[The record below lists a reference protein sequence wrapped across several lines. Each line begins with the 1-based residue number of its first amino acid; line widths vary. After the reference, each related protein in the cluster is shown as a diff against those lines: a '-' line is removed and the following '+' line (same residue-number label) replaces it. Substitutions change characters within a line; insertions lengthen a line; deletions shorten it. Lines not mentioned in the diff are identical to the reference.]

1 MKKTLLTLLVGV
13 MALTASAET
22 YYVYSGNSTDETQLP
37 KTTGYTSNMDDPVET
52 EDPDAPGGKYWRFT
66 NKGTDTWAMYGLK
79 NTTDFDVANLKKDN
93 MYLIF
98 SARSTA
104 ENMSW
109 RVKLEGQ
116 NSANYNEVAF
126 DLANDGEWHEIK
138 WKLSE
143 TFPNVYSTL
152 ESGQSIFIFSVVP
165 KRSDGGNLLGGEII
179 DIANARYE
187 TIEDETTDNS
197 GETGGDNSETGE
209 TWESHYYGDIT
220 TTVKNENDL
229 TIHYELIADSKCE
242 ALTINATFEGEEKF
256 DGVVREFWI
265 GIDGKF
271 ISLNATS
278 GEYAYTGKFEKA
290 YTKGEDL
297 SGAYFRFAT
306 SVGGVTPHLTYAY
319 GDDNSD
325 SYSGS
330 GDSGETGEGG
340 DNGEGETGGDNG
352 ETGDTWESHYYG
364 DITTKVVTDNDLTI
378 HYELIANSECKA
390 LTINA
395 TFDGEENFGGVVR
408 EFWIGIDGKFISL
421 NATSGEYAYTGKFEK
436 AYTKG
441 EDLSGAYFRFAT
453 SVGGVTPHITYSYGD
468 DNSDTYVKPVV
479 VVKPTLTAEATD
491 VTANSANIKYNVTL
505 PSSIEGAT
513 VKVYLNNEE
522 TTANPIALTELDAN
536 TAYSY
541 KLKAVATLADTEYT
555 SDEVEVSF
563 TTLAEDAKEAVWYT
577 IVDGL
582 LTNAYIDGEGESSRH
597 AVPFS
602 CPVKVTY
609 NLNKTITTEIT
620 LQGSNKKVVGLV
632 PKINDSGIHDMAHQS
647 SGVYTYTTTATY
659 NVGDVVPGFYLYMAY
674 NGGAANIDIN
684 GYTAGAE
691 GTEVAYGSAKE
702 MTLSTTATNLK
713 VGDAIPV
720 YAAVKDEN
728 GHYLIDAAVT
738 YDFKKAEGTDA
749 EYGEYLTY
757 DNGVFTAARRGEA
770 VITATCGEATG
781 SLTVVIYTEA
791 TAEDLTSKIGADGS
805 KITAST
811 DGENLDS
818 AFDGKAD
825 TWLNWDCTQSA
836 RHYLCISL
844 GEKTMIEA
852 IHLVWKAGYY
862 PTAFT
867 ISITDKPSYGI
878 AGEIPVQSES
888 GSSTNSPR
896 RSNGKVYSSTGDY
909 TFTNDA
915 NITGDVNNDYVID
928 DGGIDAASYL
938 ELITTA
944 ANSDAIQLA
953 SITVAGT
960 ADSDVMDGVDTVLS
974 EEEAPVEFYTLS
986 GIRVKGTPAA
996 GLYIR
1001 RQGSKAT
1008 KVLVK

>member
-256 DGVVREFWI
+256 D
-265 GIDGKF
+265 
-271 ISLNATS
+271 
-278 GEYAYTGKFEKA
+278 
-290 YTKGEDL
+290 
-297 SGAYFRFAT
+297 
-306 SVGGVTPHLTYAY
+306 
-319 GDDNSD
+319 
-325 SYSGS
+325 
-330 GDSGETGEGG
+330 
-340 DNGEGETGGDNG
+340 
-352 ETGDTWESHYYG
+352 
-364 DITTKVVTDNDLTI
+364 
-378 HYELIANSECKA
+378 
-390 LTINA
+390 
-395 TFDGEENFGGVVR
+395 GVVR